1 LHACRSTLEDPP
13 MEEKK
18 NYKII
23 KPLKK
28 EITDDILFRNKALEE
43 INYRKQLMNEIR
55 ERIRLSIEAND
66 PAFIKTLKA
75 LLGSTENENSSM

>member
-1 LHACRSTLEDPP
+1 

-28 EITDDILFRNKALEE
+28 EISDDILFRNKALDE
-43 INYRKQLMNEIR
+43 INFRKQLMNEIK
-55 ERIRLSIEAND
+55 ERIKLSIEAND
-66 PAFIKTLKA
+66 PAFMRTLRA
-75 LLGSTENENSSM
+75 LLGSSENEHELM

>member
-1 LHACRSTLEDPP
+1 

-18 NYKII
+18 NYKVI

-28 EITDDILFRNKALEE
+28 EITDDILVRNKALEE